1 MENMI
6 NRILNI
12 CCIILFTGILL
23 INNVSAFEN
32 EFANGS
38 VYFNDKKCTVYDA
51 ELKVGEPAII
61 KAVVYLKKNVD
72 VSTALSASGFGYKN
86 VDQPFEVIKGSS
98 EFTDTAREFDHN
110 AGETVTFE
118 WIVQPTDKAAGWTI
132 PLNIAFTFY
141 DRDEKE
147 GYPIEF
153 TAANIMVHDEQY
165 TGSAP
170 TRTATDPSSTDQPP
184 SQGSPGFGVV
194 GALVGIAFVV
204 IAIRD

>member
-1 MENMI
+1 M
-6 NRILNI
+6 
-12 CCIILFTGILL
+12 LL
-23 INNVSAFEN
+23 CVLIYLTCNVSAVEN
-32 EFANGS
+32 DLVEYEVYYNGR
-38 VYFNDKKCTVYDA
+38 VTTVYDA
-51 ELKVGEPAII
+51 ELKVGEPATI

-118 WIVQPTDKAAGWTI
+118 WIVRPTDEAAGWTI

-147 GYPIEF
+147 GYPFKF
-153 TAANIMVHDEQY
+153 TAANIMVHDEHY
-165 TGSAP
+165 SGPAP
-170 TRTATDPSSTDQPP
+170 TSTTTAPSSTDQPP
-184 SQGSPGFGVV
+184 SQGSPGFGVA
-194 GALVGIAFVV
+194 GALLGIALVMM
-204 IAIRD
+204 ARRN

>member
-1 MENMI
+1 MDNMKLVNKI
-6 NRILNI
+6 M
-12 CCIILFTGILL
+12 LL
-23 INNVSAFEN
+23 SVMIYLTCNVSAFEN
-32 EFANGS
+32 EFTNGS
-38 VYFNDKKCTVYDA
+38 VYFNEKQCTVYDA
-51 ELKVGEPAII
+51 ELKVGEPATI

-118 WIVQPTDKAAGWTI
+118 WIVRPTDEAAGWTI

-147 GYPIEF
+147 GYPFKF
-153 TAANIMVHDEQY
+153 TAANIVVHNEHY
-165 TGSAP
+165 SGPTP
-170 TRTATDPSSTDQPP
+170 TRTAADPSSTDQPP
-184 SQGSPGFGVV
+184 SQGSPGFGAA
-194 GALVGIAFVV
+194 GALLGIALVV
-204 IAIRD
+204 MARRS